1 MIKEIFYND
10 NRTYI
15 KDTKD
20 VEITTDNLTFA
31 EAFNLALNTHAIFNY
46 DTVDNLDIKYMDNY
60 LMKCSEAQ
68 NRSIVNFFDKCA
80 EYGIDSIIGHE
91 TDTFGM
97 IGARKVINNII
108 NDYESTSKGEL
119 YNLEAYGTDNYIA
132 KVVYDDLKAI
142 NNNIKYD
149 TRITALIQ
157 TVERDDYNLDEFLK
171 LLQLLP
177 KDSDENIIKD
187 FKERFKKDY
196 DETSEALEWHIE
208 TLVNFGGDSTHKI
221 YKAMIEVIND
231 ILNDVPSTDKDGM
244 IEYLQEMI

>member
-1 MIKEIFYND
+1 MIEEVFYND

-20 VEITTDNLTFA
+20 SEITTDDLTLA
-31 EAFNLALNTHAIFNY
+31 GAFDLALKTHAIFNY

-60 LMKCSEAQ
+60 LMKCSEAP
-68 NRSIVNFFDKCA
+68 NRSIVNFFDKCE
-80 EYGIDSIIGHE
+80 EYGINSIIGNE

-108 NDYESTSKGEL
+108 NDYEPIESTML

-142 NNNIKYD
+142 NDNIKYD
-149 TRITALIQ
+149 TRITALIK
-157 TVERDDYNLDEFLK
+157 TVEEDDYDLDEFLK

-177 KDSDENIIKD
+177 KDSNEDIIKD

-231 ILNDVPSTDKDGM
+231 ILNDAPSTDKDGM

>member
-1 MIKEIFYND
+1 MIEEVFYND

-20 VEITTDNLTFA
+20 SEITTDDLTLA
-31 EAFNLALNTHAIFNY
+31 GAFDLALKTHAIFNY

-60 LMKCSEAQ
+60 LMKCSEAP
-68 NRSIVNFFDKCA
+68 NRSIVNFFDKCE
-80 EYGIDSIIGHE
+80 EYGINSIIGNE

-108 NDYESTSKGEL
+108 NDYEPIESTML
-119 YNLEAYGTDNYIA
+119 YNLEASGTDNYIA

-142 NNNIKYD
+142 NDNIKYD
-149 TRITALIQ
+149 TRITALIK
-157 TVERDDYNLDEFLK
+157 TVEEDDYDLDEFLK

-177 KDSDENIIKD
+177 KDSNEDIIKD

-231 ILNDVPSTDKDGM
+231 ILNDAPSTDKDGM